1 MKKKAD
7 TTIAEG
13 SKSEH
18 AATAHFLSRDW
29 VEMVV
34 VIEKGETDALL
45 SIIHRTA
52 GQQHAGRFPVSDDL
66 EHIAQQLAYRFG
78 SYRPEIVYT

>member
-18 AATAHFLSRDW
+18 VAAERFLSKDW
-29 VEMVV
+29 IEMVV

-45 SIIHRTA
+45 SIFHRTA
-52 GQQHAGRFPVSDDL
+52 GRQHADRFPVSNDL

-78 SYRPEIVYT
+78 SYRPEIIYA